1 MQCFAR
7 TDYHPQMSTTIDVTA
22 LCPGQGAQ
30 AVGMG
35 RGWHDASRDSK
46 AIFDRAD
53 EVLGDSLGE
62 SLSALCFDGPVDVL
76 NQTNI
81 SQPAIYTCSVACW
94 HGLYGQDSRPAVA
107 AGLSLGEYT
116 ALHLAGAFCF
126 EDGLRL
132 VARRGALMQES
143 AEASCGGMVAVMG
156 ASEEEASALCAEIT
170 SGGGILVPANLNAP
184 GQIVLSGDADA
195 CDRAA
200 EACGDRGWRA
210 TPLKVAG
217 AFHSAHMEPA
227 AAAMREVLASVAIEP
242 LQSEVWTNVRATR
255 YPSDA
260 ADVIRETLA
269 EQVTSTVRW
278 SDQVAAMVEAGCGEW
293 IELAPGKVLKSLV
306 RRIDRSGKVKN
317 HDQPDPTVSA

>member
-1 MQCFAR
+1 
-7 TDYHPQMSTTIDVTA
+7 
-22 LCPGQGAQ
+22 
-30 AVGMG
+30 
-35 RGWHDASRDSK
+35 
-46 AIFDRAD
+46 
-53 EVLGDSLGE
+53 
-62 SLSALCFDGPVDVL
+62 
-76 NQTNI
+76 
-81 SQPAIYTCSVACW
+81 
-94 HGLYGQDSRPAVA
+94 
-107 AGLSLGEYT
+107 LSLGEYT

-200 EACGDRGWRA
+200 EASGDRGWRA
-210 TPLKVAG
+210 TSLKVAG

-227 AAAMREVLASVAIEP
+227 AAAMREVLAGVAIEP

-278 SDQVAAMVEAGCGEW
+278 SDQVAAMVEAGCGGW